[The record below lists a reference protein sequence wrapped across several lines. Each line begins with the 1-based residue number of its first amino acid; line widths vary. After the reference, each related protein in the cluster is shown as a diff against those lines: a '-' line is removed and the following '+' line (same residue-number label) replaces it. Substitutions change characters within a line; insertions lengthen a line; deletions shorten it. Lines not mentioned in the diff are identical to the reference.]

1 MGRPLK
7 KKLFG
12 ANANNNLKVQFYN
25 GTESVPG
32 YIVEQLGTKKFK
44 CEDVDGNTA
53 ICRLVTKS
61 STELGS
67 GEMSITVKYD
77 DGTIRQ
83 VYKIAAHRIS
93 VNPVSTGTTT
103 VGMTSAGWTFST
115 STTDTLWQIEEA
127 GTSTT
132 AMSTSTQAVDLEG
145 DDPATLGLFDI
156 PSPGSGTFDATL
168 AGANLTSVGTPYSA
182 TGGVTSITNPVKG
195 LWRKKYK
202 GNFGTAAGSGINVN
216 FVSTSTGYFGKPDT
230 YVSFGDQNIATE
242 NYYTFDW
249 KGYFKA
255 PTTGRYNFYAKVDD
269 DVYMWLGT
277 TTNAISDSNYHL
289 YKSNTSGAKNT
300 NSVDLVADT
309 YYPVR
314 IQYGE
319 YSGAEKMQIFWAS
332 TSSAAAYAGD
342 DGTGVTQVWYHNG
355 TTKGY

>member
-12 ANANNNLKVQFYN
+12 ANANNNLKVQFHN
-25 GTESVPG
+25 GTDSVPG

-44 CEDVDGNTA
+44 CKDVDGNTA
-53 ICRLVTKS
+53 ICRLVTKA
-61 STELGS
+61 STLLGS

-77 DGTIRQ
+77 DNTVRQ
-83 VYKIAAHRIS
+83 VYKISAHRIS

-103 VGMTSAGWTFST
+103 VGMATAGWTFATST
-115 STTDTLWQIEEA
+115 SDTLWQIEEA

-132 AMSTSTQAVDLEG
+132 VMSTSTQAVDLEG

-156 PSPGSGTFDATL
+156 PAPGSGTYAATL
-168 AGANLTSVGTPYSA
+168 SGAVLTSVGTPYSG
-182 TGGVTSITNPVKG
+182 TGGVASITNPVKG

-202 GNFGTAAGSGINVN
+202 GNFGTSAGSGININ

-230 YVSFGDQNIATE
+230 YVSFGDQNISTE
-242 NYYTFDW
+242 NNYTFDW
-249 KGYFKA
+249 QGYFKA
-255 PTTGRYNFYAKVDD
+255 PATGRYNFFTKVDD

-277 TTNAISDSNYHL
+277 PATAISTSNYHL
-289 YKSNTSGAKNT
+289 YASNNTAAKNS

-332 TSSAAAYAGD
+332 TASVAAYAGD
-342 DGTGVTQVWYHNG
+342 DGTGATQVWYHNG

>member
-44 CEDVDGNTA
+44 CEDVDGNIA
-53 ICRLVTKS
+53 ICRLVTKA
-61 STELGS
+61 STLLS
-67 GEMSITVKYD
+67 AGEMSITVKYD
-77 DGTIRQ
+77 DGTVRQ

-93 VNPVSTGTTT
+93 VNPLSTGTTT
-103 VGMTSAGWTFST
+103 VGMATAGWSFNTST
-115 STTDTLWQIEEA
+115 SDSLWQIEEA

-132 AMSTSTQAVDLEG
+132 AMSTATQAVDLEG

-156 PSPGSGTFDATL
+156 PAPGSGTYAATL
-168 AGANLTSVGTPYSA
+168 SGANLTSVGTPYSGN
-182 TGGVTSITNPVKG
+182 GGVSSITNPIKG
-195 LWRKKYK
+195 LWRKKYR
-202 GNFGTAAGSGINVN
+202 GNFGTAAGSGIDVN

-249 KGYFKA
+249 QGYFKA
-255 PTTGRYNFYAKVDD
+255 PTTGRYNFYSKVDD

-277 TTNAISDSNYHL
+277 TTNAISASNYHL
-289 YKSNTSGAKNT
+289 YVSNSSGTKNS

-309 YYPVR
+309 YYPIR